1 MIILN
6 AQYVIY
12 LYLHVVL
19 SLKEPWKYLLYDAV
33 YRLYML
39 KQIFNQKDFL
49 MYFLIIFLRVTLGHF
64 VSEWKYF

>member
-49 MYFLIIFLRVTLGHF
+49 MYFLIIFLRVT
-64 VSEWKYF
+64 